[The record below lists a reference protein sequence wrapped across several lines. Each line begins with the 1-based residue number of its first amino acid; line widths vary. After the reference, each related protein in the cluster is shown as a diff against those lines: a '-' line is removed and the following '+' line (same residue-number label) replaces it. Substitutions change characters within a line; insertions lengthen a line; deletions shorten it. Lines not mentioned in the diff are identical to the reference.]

1 MTYYLFALVNILEHV
16 CNHRRSSRTP
26 MDFAADVA
34 FVNSRKRI
42 SCLVGW
48 QESREPGCGALF
60 VFWSPLRGA
69 GFACDFNIIE
79 ARLMRGATCT
89 IHNINHSG
97 AQLVQ
102 RLGREIECAFGAHL
116 VRGRNLAIE
125 C

>member
-1 MTYYLFALVNILEHV
+1 MTYYLFALVNILEDIR
-16 CNHRRSSRTP
+16 NHRRSSRTP

-69 GFACDFNIIE
+69 GFACDFNIIKTC
-79 ARLMRGATCT
+79 LMRSAART
-89 IHNINHSG
+89 IYDVNQAG
-97 AQLVQ
+97 VQLVQ
-102 RLGREIECAFGAHL
+102 S
-116 VRGRNLAIE
+116 
-125 C
+125 